1 MADVVWFVALP
12 FTDSEDGPVPGE
24 AEECQSASIAV
35 MRAEALLRKEGNIGA
50 LAFSRSG
57 DLSEGRFDEAKLI
70 RAFGSV
76 PDDLATL

>member
-1 MADVVWFVALP
+1 MGDVTWFVALP

-24 AEECQSASIAV
+24 AEECQSANIAI

-57 DLSEGRFDEAKLI
+57 DLSEGRFDEAKVI
-70 RAFGSV
+70 RSFGQM
-76 PDDLATL
+76 PDDLTML